1 MNKQCPYVFFR
12 HTDTGGDFEPRG
24 DGAPGISIKILGNT
38 LDTLNKR
45 GCQTRL
51 LRLDPGTITPEAHA
65 HDYWEEIYMLEGE
78 MTLTDGTDGKKTVGP
93 NWYAARKP
101 SVIHGPVSSE
111 TG

>member
-1 MNKQCPYVFFR
+1 MNEQRPNAFFR
-12 HTDTGGDFEPRG
+12 HTHTGVDFEPRS
-24 DGAPGISIKILGNT
+24 DGALGISIKILGNT

-51 LRLDPGTITPEAHA
+51 LRLDPSTTTPEVHA
-65 HDYWEEIYMLEGE
+65 HYYWEEIYMLEGE
-78 MTLTDGTDGKKTVGP
+78 MTLTGGTDGKKTVGP

-101 SVIHGPVSSE
+101 GVTHGPVSSE